1 MRIRITEPSKR
12 TELPGIVV
20 SGDEQSA
27 FANPM
32 FRKVALRMLKIAPK
46 LDLWPVLPLAFLS
59 APGKS
64 YHFGGSLPHR
74 SAPVDGPLTTDA
86 LGRLRQWSRVHMVDA
101 SVFPSVPATTFTLTI
116 MANAHRIATD
126 SLRTSL

>member
-1 MRIRITEPSKR
+1 MRIRITEPSKS

-32 FRKVALRMLKIAPK
+32 FRKVALRMLKVAPK

-101 SVFPSVPATTFTLTI
+101 SVFPSVPATTFTPTI
-116 MANAHRIATD
+116 MANAHRIATE
-126 SLRTSL
+126 SLHASS